1 MMLGTDRMAM
11 NLSTPL
17 NQKPLVNVSFSTLLL
32 PLVNADFDQQDL
44 KLGSST
50 SPPYLVWL
58 AHKIISRKEQK
69 DANDLRKR
77 CISST
82 LPGGHGRLAS

>member
-17 NQKPLVNVSFSTLLL
+17 NQKPLVNVSFSALLL

-50 SPPYLVWL
+50 
-58 AHKIISRKEQK
+58 
-69 DANDLRKR
+69 
-77 CISST
+77 
-82 LPGGHGRLAS
+82 

>member
-17 NQKPLVNVSFSTLLL
+17 NQKPLVNVSFSALLL
-32 PLVNADFDQQDL
+32 PLVNGDFDFDQQDL
-44 KLGSST
+44 KLGSHL
-50 SPPYLVWL
+50 PILFWL

>member
-17 NQKPLVNVSFSTLLL
+17 NQKPLVNVSFSALLL
-32 PLVNADFDQQDL
+32 PLVNDDFDQQDL
-44 KLGSST
+44 KLGSHL
-50 SPPYLVWL
+50 PILFWL

>member
-17 NQKPLVNVSFSTLLL
+17 NQKPLVNVSFSALLL
-32 PLVNADFDQQDL
+32 PLVNGDFDFDQQDL

-50 SPPYLVWL
+50 PPPYFGW
-58 AHKIISRKEQK
+58 HTKSNPERNKK
-69 DANDLRKR
+69 MPM
-77 CISST
+77 T
-82 LPGGHGRLAS
+82 